1 MYLGLLLVA
10 SFAAIPLDDHHE
22 SGAMTMAGRVLHAQL
37 HLLDRQLVDQ
47 RTGRL
52 LGKVDGVELDLDAR
66 VPVVAALIT
75 GAVRVPAYRITGIES
90 AVEISSDGLDLDRH
104 DDWVEQHIIG
114 RIPGAGDATE

>member
-1 MYLGLLLVA
+1 
-10 SFAAIPLDDHHE
+10 
-22 SGAMTMAGRVLHAQL
+22 MTMAGRVLHAQL

-52 LGKVDGVELDLDAR
+52 LGKVDDVELDLDAE

-75 GAVRVPAYRITGIES
+75 GRVRIPAYRITDVTS
-90 AVEISSDGLDLDRH
+90 AVEISSADLDLDRH

-114 RIPGAGDATE
+114 HIPGAGDATE